1 MDLLK
6 IDNTEKVG
14 DLFNKALPKGQLEE
28 FLTELMVFLFGSSIH
43 LRVSVEISQV
53 TKQIQ

>member
-28 FLTELMVFLFGSSIH
+28 FLTELMVFYLD
-43 LRVSVEISQV
+43 QV
-53 TKQIQ
+53 YTWG